1 MTEKL
6 IGKDGENSGR
16 GLTLVIL
23 CVISVFSEKDG
34 GNA

>member
-34 GNA
+34 GNP